1 MKPADFI
8 KEDHNIVQ
16 AVVEMHD
23 DHEIQM
29 AREQCYH
36 AASNAIE
43 LHRMLKHIT
52 EREGLEGWVQEK
64 ITLAND
70 YLSQVKDW
78 MEHEM
83 MNRMSGSHM
92 NMPLEQMG
100 EDATAGA
107 TTAGAMAG
115 PAGQFAH
122 RPDKSRIPAS
132 QRKKTG
138 DKNWMIKRSDVNN
151 PYKHLSSRE
160 TLQTRN
166 QGQ

>member
-1 MKPADFI
+1 MKPSDFI
-8 KEDHNIVQ
+8 TENHNIVQ

-29 AREQCYH
+29 AREQCYN

-43 LHRMLKHIT
+43 LHRMLKQIS

-70 YLSQVKDW
+70 YLRQVKEW
-78 MEHEM
+78 MEHDLLSR
-83 MNRMSGSHM
+83 NA
-92 NMPLEQMG
+92 MPVAAMG
-100 EDATAGA
+100 EDASAGA
-107 TTAGAMAG
+107 TTSGAMAG

-122 RPDKSRIPAS
+122 RPDKSKIPAS
-132 QRKKTG
+132 QRKKTSG
-138 DKNWMIKRSDVNN
+138 KNWMIKRSDVDN

-160 TLQTRN
+160 TLQTRD
-166 QGQ
+166 QG

>member
-83 MNRMSGSHM
+83 MNRMAGSHM

-107 TTAGAMAG
+107 TSAGAMAG
-115 PAGQFAH
+115 PWSNLAKIYTKAIGKHQ
-122 RPDKSRIPAS
+122 DV
-132 QRKKTG
+132 
-138 DKNWMIKRSDVNN
+138 SDVQ
-151 PYKHLSSRE
+151 LEVADVSE
-160 TLQTRN
+160 
-166 QGQ
+166 QGGCSQSVEVEV